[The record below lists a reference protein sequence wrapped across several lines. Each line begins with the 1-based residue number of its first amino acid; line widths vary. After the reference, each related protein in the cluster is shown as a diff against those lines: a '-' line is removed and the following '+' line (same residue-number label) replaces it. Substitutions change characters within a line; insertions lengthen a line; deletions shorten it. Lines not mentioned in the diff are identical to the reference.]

1 MATIVCVVGDKGGT
15 GKSTWARGLADL
27 YRLTR
32 RPAALFDGD
41 WLARSLFKFYRSGD
55 EQGRPLSLDRQD
67 PRRGCILYDARDRRY
82 GRDLLLNSMAF
93 PGVDVILHD
102 LPAGFRTDISWLM
115 SVSNPTE
122 ALKDFAASA
131 EMLGHRMVL
140 VNVFTPSPSDFHTAP
155 WLAETVG
162 RSATVIGVRNGLF
175 DPPSYAVWQRDA
187 AKGFAAAGG
196 IEIEVPRLNPIIS
209 VMCDQRTL
217 RFTDAINDE
226 RLTLADRLRL
236 VAWLRRFA
244 ESLAPVAEVL
254 RLPADIVERV
264 AALRVEN
271 PSAVPAV
278 EESAETDE
286 PAEPAI
292 VQAAAAPPAAAPVEA
307 PVEAPVARPDPVPAV
322 SRQTKA
328 PPVERLALQAAAD
341 ADPTTEPAPPA
352 HGAQA
357 TVAEAAEPDG
367 AVVEKPELRPT
378 ATRSRSPSGRRPL
391 SEFIARA
398 GRAASSIAGTAP
410 ANGGSQ
416 SNGGQSNGSEA
427 NGGPGG
433 KQAAQTPEER
443 FLLASDKPIM

>member
-217 RFTDAINDE
+217 RFTEAINDE

-244 ESLAPVAEVL
+244 ESLAPVAEAL

-278 EESAETDE
+278 HESADTDE
-286 PAEPAI
+286 PEEPAI
-292 VQAAAAPPAAAPVEA
+292 VRAAAAPAAATPAAGP
-307 PVEAPVARPDPVPAV
+307 
-322 SRQTKA
+322 
-328 PPVERLALQAAAD
+328 
-341 ADPTTEPAPPA
+341 EPAPA
-352 HGAQA
+352 AVETA
-357 TVAEAAEPDG
+357 LAEAADPEPEPTPAPVTVAVAEEPSRG
-367 AVVEKPELRPT
+367 VVEKPEPRPA

-398 GRAASSIAGTAP
+398 GRAASSMAGTAP

-416 SNGGQSNGSEA
+416 SNGGPSNGSET
-427 NGGPGG
+427 NGGAGG
-433 KQAAQTPEER
+433 SKQAAQTPEER

>member
-41 WLARSLFKFYRSGD
+41 WLARSLFKFFRSAD
-55 EQGRPLSLDRQD
+55 DQGRPLTLDRQD

-196 IEIEVPRLNPIIS
+196 IEIEVPRLNPVIS

-217 RFTDAINDE
+217 RFTEAINDE

-244 ESLAPVAEVL
+244 ESLAPVAEAL

-271 PSAVPAV
+271 PTAVPAV
-278 EESAETDE
+278 EESADADE
-286 PAEPAI
+286 PTEPAI
-292 VQAAAAPPAAAPVEA
+292 VRAAAEPPTVAPAPSRQPAPAPIQQAEASDVAETIGAAPE
-307 PVEAPVARPDPVPAV
+307 PA
-322 SRQTKA
+322 
-328 PPVERLALQAAAD
+328 
-341 ADPTTEPAPPA
+341 PAPPA
-352 HGAQA
+352 PAPPSHGAPA
-357 TVAEAAEPDG
+357 AVEAAAEVAD
-367 AVVEKPELRPT
+367 ADAKPEPRAA

-398 GRAASSIAGTAP
+398 GRAAGSLAAGTP
-410 ANGGSQ
+410 ATGAAQ
-416 SNGGQSNGSEA
+416 SNGGP
-427 NGGPGG
+427 NGGANGG
-433 KQAAQTPEER
+433 KQAAATPEER

>member
-217 RFTDAINDE
+217 RFTEAINDE

-244 ESLAPVAEVL
+244 ESLAPVAEAL

-278 EESAETDE
+278 DESADTDE

-292 VQAAAAPPAAAPVEA
+292 VRAAAAPSAA
-307 PVEAPVARPDPVPAV
+307 APVARP
-322 SRQTKA
+322 
-328 PPVERLALQAAAD
+328 
-341 ADPTTEPAPPA
+341 EPAPAVRQAEAPA
-352 HGAQA
+352 AVETA
-357 TVAEAAEPDG
+357 LAEAADPEPEPTPAPVTVAAAEEPSRG
-367 AVVEKPELRPT
+367 VVEKPEPRPA

-398 GRAASSIAGTAP
+398 GRAASSMAGTAP

-416 SNGGQSNGSEA
+416 SNGGPSNGSET
-427 NGGPGG
+427 NGGAGG